1 LRAELQT
8 AQEASDGRATE
19 LASLKHAAAAS
30 TATHHTLQQELHATA
45 ERLQQAQT
53 KASQLKR
60 ESLQQTCIQQ
70 TARCNELEA
79 ELLSSGRA
87 VSDLQD
93 CLQAE
98 TKALGAVQE
107 ELQGDAI
114 CMSWYCLH
122 TVFCTLERKA
132 SQGIV

>member
-8 AQEASDGRATE
+8 AQKASDGQVTE

-30 TATHHTLQQELHATA
+30 AASHHTLQQELQATA
-45 ERLQQAQT
+45 EQLQQAQT
-53 KASQLKR
+53 KTSQLESER
-60 ESLQQTCIQQ
+60 ESLQQTCDQQ
-70 TARCNELEA
+70 KARCNEMEA

-87 VSDLQD
+87 ASDLQD

-107 ELQGDAI
+107 ELQGAAI
-114 CMSWYCLH
+114 CVS
-122 TVFCTLERKA
+122 
-132 SQGIV
+132 